1 PMFFRSSPAIVR
13 IFDAIASR
21 SLLIC
26 SIVRVAHTPRTWP
39 SRVFSAISLISWSD
53 LWRSCPAA
61 VLSTSASSEM
71 RTCATAFTFT
81 LAPPAILSLPP
92 SRLFDDE
99 GTSLHSSD
107 LNALAC
113 PQALL
118 RDGGDQGAS
127 RRLGDDEDLSP
138 DSGLH
143 GHGDLPVRSN
153 QILEPILARGLGLH
167 EDVDHRVVHDGGQD
181 RREDPRREG
190 DPE

>member
-1 PMFFRSSPAIVR
+1 MNFPPPLRTSYPFPPNPLPYTTIAASGGTFLYRAAYAPTSPKKARMPRMPTTIKIVSS
-13 IFDAIASR
+13 
-21 SLLIC
+21 
-26 SIVRVAHTPRTWP
+26 
-39 SRVFSAISLISWSD
+39 
-53 LWRSCPAA
+53 
-61 VLSTSASSEM
+61 
-71 RTCATAFTFT
+71 
-81 LAPPAILSLPP
+81 PAILSLPP
-92 SRLFDDE
+92 SHLFDDE

-190 DPE
+190 DPERGKELGDLHHGPEYAEE